1 MFLMCIHQLA
11 LANQEAK
18 SFCWCLWKQGAAY
31 CSEAKITV
39 ISRADSQKEYPEC
52 LFINWLGS
60 LVIDGPNHG
69 PGVDVEQGA
78 AGAGFAMTVA
88 HAQRVGSF
96 LAAMHASGNGPG
108 VSSWNKRQFSQD
120 V

>member
-39 ISRADSQKEYPEC
+39 ISRAESQKEYPEC

-60 LVIDGPNHG
+60 LVIDRPNHG

-78 AGAGFAMTVA
+78 AGSQELVSNLSSASPPLFGFCWTVIEDSLD
-88 HAQRVGSF
+88 QRT
-96 LAAMHASGNGPG
+96 LG
-108 VSSWNKRQFSQD
+108 V
-120 V
+120 

>member
-18 SFCWCLWKQGAAY
+18 SFRWFLWKQGAAY
-31 CSEAKITV
+31 WSEAIYLSTGSGASLF
-39 ISRADSQKEYPEC
+39 INC

-69 PGVDVEQGA
+69 PGVDVEQ
-78 AGAGFAMTVA
+78 
-88 HAQRVGSF
+88 
-96 LAAMHASGNGPG
+96 
-108 VSSWNKRQFSQD
+108 
-120 V
+120 

>member
-11 LANQEAK
+11 LANQVFQEQRVK
-18 SFCWCLWKQGAAY
+18 
-31 CSEAKITV
+31 
-39 ISRADSQKEYPEC
+39 KEYPEC

-108 VSSWNKRQFSQD
+108 VTSWNKRQFSQD